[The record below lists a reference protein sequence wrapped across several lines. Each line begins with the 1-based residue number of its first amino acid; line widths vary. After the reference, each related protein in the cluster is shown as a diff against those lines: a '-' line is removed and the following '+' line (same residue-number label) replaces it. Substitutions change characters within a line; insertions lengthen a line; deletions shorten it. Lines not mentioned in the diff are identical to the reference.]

1 MIDEKKLD
9 LLRKIKAL
17 AERGERGEREAARVQ
32 LDRLMEK
39 YNVKEAD
46 LSDDVTG
53 MHWFKF
59 SDDFERK
66 LLFQIGYKIAPDRPA
81 YKHKGGRGARTEIG
95 FECTQAEALQIRI
108 EFEFYSRILRDD
120 LDLLY
125 IAFIQ
130 KHQIYCDRPPKAEER
145 APRLT
150 KEQIARMARIMSGL
164 KDETLLKMIE

>member
-17 AERGERGEREAARVQ
+17 ADRGERGERESARAQ

-39 YNVKEAD
+39 YHVKEAD
-46 LSDDVTG
+46 LSGDVTR

-59 SDDFERK
+59 SDSFERK
-66 LLFQIGYKIAPDRPA
+66 LLFQLGYKIAPDRVA
-81 YKHKGGRGARTEIG
+81 YKHNGGRGARTEVG
-95 FECTQAEALQIRI
+95 FECTKAEALQIQI
-108 EFEFYSRILRDD
+108 EFEFYTRLLHDD

-150 KEQIARMARIMSGL
+150 KEQIVRIARIMSGL